1 MATEKDYFVFIS
13 YSDKDSDWAIW
24 LRRKLRKF
32 HLPASFNG
40 ERDVRRNLREVFRD
54 RDELKAGPDWEEQ
67 VNKALE
73 HTHNLIV
80 ICSPNSKT
88 SPNVDKE
95 VKRFI
100 ALEEDNE
107 NHIFPFIVEG
117 DKPED
122 CFPSALEHSK
132 LAGDVKKDGGRDVAF
147 FKIVAGMLGI
157 DLEKLRQEDQREQRR
172 KRWIWT
178 GISLLL
184 AMIGFGIGAYFI
196 KQNGV
201 IESQNNQ
208 LQKLVKNLKEEN
220 NTISF
225 LQSDQKQYYYMGQLR
240 GSGCYDISLME
251 FDYHPYEPIVA
262 FIDDSGVWLHYLNSD
277 REVCLP
283 TYYKGEQIIDLCE
296 LRFSNDGRFV
306 KANGRTITNWDFAD
320 YIWCIE
326 DCKLIGQCSLDLFNE
341 RKNKNCRLSEIM
353 NYECR
358 NGKLYLYNTIEHKTI
373 CSTDFDSDDNK
384 PDCIY
389 NPKYDEILFLSKNR
403 AALYDNTKEDFVM
416 FFKGYN
422 NPDQFEFSES
432 GEYLRIEKNIYGK
445 TTKIDTIRNLK
456 YSVYPIADFPYL
468 DEKRNGVCDTLNHA
482 TLDVNEESIIYKS
495 GSHIKKIKVV
505 YDYTS
510 GNMQEHLVDALFAGP
525 NKVIAIVAQG
535 KFRIYST
542 HSWSLLG
549 TLINYIWSGVD
560 NECSV
565 GNEGELGHVESFI
578 SDAKYINDRL
588 YVLSSGGVLRV
599 YNINKCRLEEVI
611 VLPLERKGE
620 RHLGALDKSLISD
633 DGTRIHYSFANQDI
647 YYDCELPHKE

>member
-220 NTISF
+220 VTYSQ
-225 LQSDQKQYYYMGQLR
+225 LQSDQKQYSYVGRLR
-240 GSGCYDISLME
+240 GYDANHLYNSGFTI
-251 FDYHPYEPIVA
+251 HPYEPIVA
-262 FIDDSGVWLHYLNSD
+262 FLDGKGIWLHYIASD
-277 REVCLP
+277 VETLLP
-283 TYYKGEQIIDLCE
+283 DSYNGEQIVDYGEIH
-296 LRFSNDGRFV
+296 FSTNGT
-306 KANGRTITNWDFAD
+306 KLIAYGRTKENWDWAEYEWD
-320 YIWCIE
+320 LE
-326 DCKLIGQCSLDLFNE
+326 NCKLIGRKMLVGFFPHGVFNN
-341 RKNKNCRLSEIM
+341 NKDTTLLKKID
-353 NYECR
+353 YECR
-358 NGKLYLYNTIEHKTI
+358 NGKLNIYDIVSHKII
-373 CSTDFDSDDNK
+373 CSTDFNSDDLK
-384 PDCIY
+384 PDYIY
-389 NPKYDEILFLSKNR
+389 NLTFDEVLFKSEDK
-403 AALYDNTKEDFVM
+403 AALYDHTKKNFVL
-416 FFKGYN
+416 FFKGYDSYYYADSGDYLMVDN
-422 NPDQFEFSES
+422 NIFA
-432 GEYLRIEKNIYGK
+432 RK
-445 TTKIDTIRNLK
+445 TNIDTIQHLN
-456 YSVYPIADFPYL
+456 YSKRCIDEFPIIRKKDNNQHYEATTSASLDNNFESFVY
-468 DEKRNGVCDTLNHA
+468 KQ
-482 TLDVNEESIIYKS
+482 
-495 GSHIKKIKVV
+495 GSFTKTIKVV
-505 YDYTS
+505 KDS
-510 GNMQEHLVDALFAGP
+510 PDVGQHEFLQDAIFAGP
-525 NKVIAIVAQG
+525 NKVIAIVEWG
-535 KFRIYST
+535 PFRIYST
-542 HSWSLLG
+542 HSWNLLG
-549 TLINYIWSGVD
+549 TLINDTWSSKLPGH
-560 NECSV
+560 E
-565 GNEGELGHVESFI
+565 EELPLYEPSIAMAKFI
-578 SDAKYINDRL
+578 KNNL
-588 YVLSSGGVLRV
+588 YVLSYGGVLRIYDV
-599 YNINKCRLEEVI
+599 NKCRLTTVI
-611 VLPLERKGE
+611 ELPIDRSGADFSG
-620 RHLGALDKSLISD
+620 RHIEKSFLTD
-633 DGTRIHYSFANQDI
+633 DASHIYYSFDGQSF
-647 YYDCELPHKE
+647 YCECELTQEI